1 MLDKIKPTKHALERI
16 TYVPQ
21 THMIADILFRYGSD
35 DHRGRLRIPSKE
47 VAAVAAE
54 ARISGA
60 YRLARNIERAA
71 RVAFVMDGNTL
82 ITLFYIS
89 EPEHLSCRYNYR
101 RSRKRAAQH
110 RRQRIG

>member
-1 MLDKIKPTKHALERI
+1 MFDAIYQTQHAADRKK
-16 TYVPQ
+16 YVPNI
-21 THMIADILFRYGSD
+21 HMIADILFRYGSD
-35 DHRGRLRIPSKE
+35 DHRGRLRIPAKE

-54 ARISGA
+54 ARISGD

-71 RVAFVMDGNTL
+71 RVAFAMDGNTL
-82 ITLFYIS
+82 ITPLHMT
-89 EPEHLSCRYNYR
+89 EPEHLSCRHNYR